1 MRQPADNPRSPA
13 LAHAALHGL
22 LPVHVIDEVL
32 ARYDEP
38 WRVYHNRSH
47 VLDLFEF
54 AHQHGFKL
62 APEQALAVL
71 FHDCVYD
78 PTAPHGSNER
88 ASANLLSELCDH
100 LPFTLVATAHQIVL
114 DTIDHTPRSTFS
126 HLVLDLDLSP
136 FVLAARGKL
145 DTSRLVWLEYR
156 SVLPKDDDDAA
167 KVFWAARGP
176 VLKGFLAKQ
185 AIYVSAEFEAHPEL
199 EAAAREHLEHE
210 LVKAAAGNVP

>member
-1 MRQPADNPRSPA
+1 MLPSASTTRSSA
-13 LAHAALHGL
+13 IAHAALRGL
-22 LPVHVIDEVL
+22 LPTHVIDEVL

-47 VLDLFEF
+47 VLDLFQF
-54 AHQHGFKL
+54 AAENGFQL

-71 FHDCVYD
+71 FHDSVYD

-88 ASANLLSELCDH
+88 ASADLLSELCDH
-100 LPFTLVATAHQIVL
+100 LPFTMVATAHQIVL
-114 DTIDHTPRSTFS
+114 DTLDHTPRSTFS

-136 FVLAARGKL
+136 FVLAARGEL

-156 SVLPKDDDDAA
+156 NVMPKDDDEAS

-176 VLKGFLAKQ
+176 VLTRFLAKP
-185 AIYVSAEFEAHPEL
+185 AIYSSAEFKEHPEL
-199 EAAAREHLEHE
+199 EAAAREHLQHE
-210 LVKAAAGNVP
+210 LVKAAAGKVP

>member
-1 MRQPADNPRSPA
+1 MSYPADTLRTTVLVHSA
-13 LAHAALHGL
+13 LEGL
-22 LPVHVIDEVL
+22 LAPTVIEDVL

-38 WRVYHNRSH
+38 WRVYHDRSH
-47 VLDLFEF
+47 VLGLFRF
-54 AHQHGFKL
+54 AYENGFKL
-62 APEQALAVL
+62 APEQALAIL

-78 PTAPHGSNER
+78 PSAPHGSNER

-100 LPFTLVATAHQIVL
+100 LPFTMVATAHQIVL

-136 FVLAARGKL
+136 FVLAARGEL

-156 SVLPKDDDDAA
+156 NVLPKDDEAAA

-176 VLKGFLAKQ
+176 VLKGFLAKP